1 MLRFPACC
9 KRIGLFRV
17 QFACF
22 AEIVLR
28 NSHPCKALTAFVI
41 IAQIDNGGKKFLY
54 TIYKK
59 LIIFCAI
66 GKMSS

>member
-9 KRIGLFRV
+9 KRIGLFSV
-17 QFACF
+17 QPACF
-22 AEIVLR
+22 TEIVLR

-41 IAQIDNGGKKFLY
+41 IARIDNGGKKFLY

-59 LIIFCAI
+59 LITFCAI